1 MQFELQL
8 DNTTLSSYFPYYLM
22 IDKNLQIIASGES
35 LKKIQPDL
43 ENKAFEQFFKFKRP
57 AHIEY
62 SFESILSFQ
71 GQIYILEC
79 FTASNPVLMRYEL
92 KHLSDQNYILFIG
105 SPWMTHTEDLKKYG
119 LQLKDFALHDSMT
132 DLLQILT
139 VKDIN
144 SNEIK
149 SLNLKLQES
158 EVKFRTIVES
168 ASDMIYYADPDGY
181 LTYVNQVILEKF
193 GIDHDDIIGKNFT
206 EFLPLEYQEEVYQFY
221 IDKKE
226 FKISQSYLEFPV
238 KLPNGNLMWVGQNVS
253 ANQDENG
260 EISSFISVARDIT
273 QRKEVENELK
283 RTEARLS
290 NLIKNLEAGILLEN
304 EKRQIVLTNSNFCE
318 IFRIPMDP
326 EALIGM
332 DCSNSAEQSKNLF
345 KDPADFVNRIDEILL
360 KKAAV
365 TREQLEMADGKY
377 LERDFIPIYY
387 KGQYMGHLWQY
398 RDITEEKNYEKNL
411 IRAHGEAERAQKAE
425 EEFIA
430 RMSHEIR
437 TPLNAVVGMTHLLN
451 DTPLDTEQK
460 EYVEILKSS
469 AEILKQLISDILDI
483 SKISS
488 GKLEVNKSN
497 FGLYENMTHVL
508 NSFKLRAP
516 QKRLQLDLNFDEG
529 IYNFVFTDKLLLN
542 QILINLLS
550 NAFKFT
556 EKGHIKLGAKLIE
569 EKDNIQQVEFSV
581 SDTGIGISK
590 INQEK
595 IFKKFQQAEA
605 DINERFG
612 GTGLGLYIVSQLVD
626 LLKGSIH
633 LESQE
638 AKGSTFKVVLP
649 LQKGKSVELKS
660 PQITDADIHIN
671 GARILVAEDNLMNQ
685 TLISRMLKN
694 WSFDFKVVSNG
705 QEVMETLANEDFDL
719 LLLDLQMPVMDGFE
733 TTKAIRSSADDRISN
748 IAIIALTASA
758 LTDFKRES
766 ELVGIDDFVSK
777 PFVPADLREKINN
790 LSHIKE
796 IKTEKNLSFN
806 KALDTAYLKEAYG
819 DDIEYAAE
827 MFEIFL
833 HETMPEFNQLRD
845 IIVKRENEQ
854 ARRIIHKIYPNFTMV
869 GISSIGEELWN
880 LKEQIKN
887 ETDQADFQ
895 PVIEEIA
902 AKMKEYIPILESEIE
917 RLKTSKSASR

>member
-8 DNTTLSSYFPYYLM
+8 DNTTLSSYFPYYLL
-22 IDKNLQIIASGES
+22 IDENMQIIAAGDS
-35 LKKIQPDL
+35 LKKIHPEL
-43 ENKAFEQFFKFKRP
+43 ENKAFKQCFKFKRP
-57 AHIEY
+57 VHIEY
-62 SFESILSFQ
+62 NAQSILSFI
-71 GQIYILEC
+71 GQIFILEC
-79 FTASNPVLMRYEL
+79 HTGSEPVLMRYEC
-92 KHLSDQNYILFIG
+92 KHLPEQKYILFIG
-105 SPWMTHTEDLKKYG
+105 SPWMTHTKDLKKYG

-139 VKDIN
+139 VKEIN
-144 SNEIK
+144 TDEIK
-149 SLNLKLQES
+149 SLNSKLQAS
-158 EVKFRTIVES
+158 EIKFRTIVES

-181 LTYVNQVILEKF
+181 LTYVNQVILDKF
-193 GIDHDDIIGKNFT
+193 DIENEDIIGRNFT
-206 EFLPLEYQEEVYQFY
+206 EFLPDEYQEEVYQFY
-221 IDKKE
+221 IDKKD

-253 ANQDENG
+253 ANLDDKG

-273 QRKEVENELK
+273 QRKEIENELK

-304 EKRQIVLTNSNFCE
+304 EKRQIVLTNSHFCE
-318 IFRIPMDP
+318 LFRIPMDP

-332 DCSNSAEQSKNLF
+332 DCSNSAEQSKELF
-345 KDPADFVNRIDEILL
+345 KDPEDFVSRIDEILL
-360 KKAAV
+360 KKAPV

-377 LERDFIPIYY
+377 LERDYVPIYY

-411 IRAHGEAERAQKAE
+411 IRAHSEAERAQKAE

-437 TPLNAVVGMTHLLN
+437 TPLNAVVGMTHLLS
-451 DTPLDTEQK
+451 DTSLDTEQK

-469 AEILKQLISDILDI
+469 SEILKQLISDILDI

-488 GKLEVNKSN
+488 GTLEVNKSN
-497 FGLYENMTHVL
+497 FGLKENLTHVL

-516 QKRLQLDLNFDEG
+516 QKRLQLNLIFDKDL
-529 IYNFVFTDKLLLN
+529 YKFVFADKLLLN

-556 EKGHIKLGAKLIE
+556 EKGHIKLSAELIE
-569 EKDNIQQVEFSV
+569 EKDDVQLVKFSV
-581 SDTGIGISK
+581 SDSGIGISK
-590 INQEK
+590 SNQEK
-595 IFKKFQQAEA
+595 IFRKFQQAEA
-605 DINERFG
+605 DTNERFG
-612 GTGLGLYIVSQLVD
+612 GTGLGLYIVSQLVE
-626 LLKGSIH
+626 LLEGSIH
-633 LESQE
+633 LESRE
-638 AKGSTFKVVLP
+638 GKGSTFKLILP
-649 LQKGKSVELKS
+649 LQKGNPIEETNSQE
-660 PQITDADIHIN
+660 PEITDQVN
-671 GARILVAEDNLMNQ
+671 GTRILVAEDNLMNQ
-685 TLISRMLKN
+685 TLISKLLSN
-694 WSFDFKVVSNG
+694 WSLTFKVVSNG
-705 QEVMETLANEDFDL
+705 QEVMDTLAKENFDI

-733 TTKAIRSSADDRISN
+733 TTKAIRSSENDSISN

-758 LTDFKRES
+758 LSDFKRES
-766 ELVGIDDFVSK
+766 ELVGIDDFVTK
-777 PFVPADLREKINN
+777 PFVPADLKKKIDKLSRIREINV
-790 LSHIKE
+790 K
-796 IKTEKNLSFN
+796 KNLSFN
-806 KALDTAYLKEAYG
+806 KALDTSYLKEAYG

-833 HETMPEFNQLRD
+833 QETMPEFNQLRD
-845 IIVKRENEQ
+845 IIKEKDNEQ

-887 ETDQADFQ
+887 EADKADFQ
-895 PVIEEIA
+895 PVIEDIA
-902 AKMKEYIPILESEIE
+902 SKMKGYIPILESEIE